1 MKKSS
6 VCYDDV
12 VKMHLNEVKKYPLL
26 TPEQETEAAEKA
38 LNGDKKARDLILTS
52 NMRFV
57 IKVAAQYRNRGL
69 DFEDLISEGYL
80 GLMKALEHFDVAK
93 GYHFI
98 SYAVWWIR
106 QSILKAILDTGRTIR
121 LPVNKEQ
128 ELRQIKKAKNEINA
142 LGNKSEA
149 EELDEVASMLGMTQY
164 HVREMLEISRDMKRL
179 DKTLAEDSETTL
191 LDTIESEFMTPEES
205 AIDQA
210 MKDDINAALDTMD
223 RKSAAVLVM
232 RYGLNGYGERTLKE
246 VGEKMNLSR
255 ERVRQIEKKAVET
268 LRDYAAKNKSLHDY
282 VVA

>member
-80 GLMKALEHFDVAK
+80 GLMKALDHFDVAK

-142 LGNKSEA
+142 SGNKSEA

-179 DKTLAEDSETTL
+179 DKTLAEESETTL
-191 LDTIESEFMTPEES
+191 LDTIESEFMTPEDS

-223 RKSAAVLVM
+223 RKSAAVVVM

>member
-80 GLMKALEHFDVAK
+80 GLMKALDHFDVAK

-142 LGNKSEA
+142 SGNKSEA

-179 DKTLAEDSETTL
+179 DKTLAEESETTL
-191 LDTIESEFMTPEES
+191 LDTIESEFMTPEDS